1 MRRAAGL
8 ALLAV
13 VLGAAACG
21 GGPRL
26 GTGNP
31 ACDLEFSEVG
41 TATIMQAQAVAT
53 ADWGPCIEDLAP
65 GWELRN
71 TEPRSGRA
79 GFVLDSDR
87 VGADFLD
94 VSLVES
100 CEPPETATH
109 RTPPND
115 EIERLVLERETTA
128 PLPVTVVAISSRHV
142 DTAFQI
148 AKDLL
153 DTRVDGHRI
162 SVHTAT
168 SSADPAGVITR
179 ALAEDRFV
187 LIVDDHTLTDGLLE
201 LRHPMDPRAV
211 RVDDLD
217 HLLEEIAEGVA
228 PPTYDAT
235 WWHLFPG
242 GCIVF
247 EFDARG
253 AGAEVIGKRIE
264 TAVGFYPLDDL
275 RLYAAANGVVY
286 GTAP

>member
-1 MRRAAGL
+1 MRRVTGL
-8 ALLAV
+8 VLLAV
-13 VLGAAACG
+13 AAAAGACG

-41 TATIMQAQAVAT
+41 TATIMQAQAVPSA
-53 ADWGPCIEDLAP
+53 AWGPCIADLAP

-79 GFVLDSDR
+79 GFALDSDR

-100 CEPPETATH
+100 CEPPEAATH
-109 RTPPND
+109 ATPPND

-128 PLPVTVVAISSRHV
+128 PLPVTVVAIASRHV
-142 DTAFQI
+142 DTAFAI

-168 SSADPAGVITR
+168 STTDPAAVITQ

-187 LIVDDHTLTDGLLE
+187 LIVDDHTLTADLLE
-201 LRHPMDPRAV
+201 LRHPADPRAV
-211 RVDDLD
+211 RVDDLE
-217 HLLEEIAEGVA
+217 HLLEEIAEGVDA
-228 PPTYDAT
+228 PTYDAT

-242 GCIVF
+242 GCVVF

-253 AGAEVIGKRIE
+253 SGAEVIAQRIQ

-275 RLYAAANGVVY
+275 RQYAAESGVVY
-286 GTAP
+286 GAVP